1 MKIIRIDVDSD
12 AMHRIQRPDLP
23 IVARAE
29 DALPPL
35 LAAVD
40 KHNRARESRA
50 DEMLELKAN
59 WAKASAYLEP
69 QISYLKVIRD
79 EPWARTASSST
90 SSPRSDTPRA

>member
-35 LAAVD
+35 LDAAD
-40 KHNRARESRA
+40 RHNRKRASRA
-50 DEMLELKAN
+50 AQMLLTEGGLGEDQRLPGA
-59 WAKASAYLEP
+59 AAAL
-69 QISYLKVIRD
+69 L
-79 EPWARTASSST
+79 
-90 SSPRSDTPRA
+90 